1 MMAPMS
7 AQLTRQTDS
16 SSISGFAPERAQHS
30 PQPTVITVDDSGDPL
45 AAFDTQEFDPPPFN
59 YVPPPPPPPRHYWF
73 YAGLRWLGVN
83 WIHTAVGVLA
93 LVALAQGA
101 FITIWWGSTRIAA
114 PAQNGSVSITS
125 EPSGAMVSIDGEP
138 RGATP
143 ATAALLAGSHRV
155 DLTLGSKVRTHTL
168 NISAGRES
176 SLHATLDVEAARPT
190 VGGLNIS
197 TEPSGARVW
206 VDDYARG
213 QSPVS
218 IKDLAPGS
226 HQIRVS
232 GARGTVTRAVS
243 IEAGVVTSLV
253 IPLRATAPTPP
264 AASAATGS
272 GWLSVASP
280 FLVQISDRG
289 MILGTSDT
297 SRIPLP
303 PGPRDV
309 DLTNATLG
317 YRTQRRVQVAPGQTT
332 VIALELPSGTLHIN
346 ALPWA
351 QVAVDGRAIGE
362 TPIANLSLPIGNH
375 EVVFRHPELGEQR
388 HTVVVKPGPPVRVGV
403 DLRKGQE

>member
-16 SSISGFAPERAQHS
+16 SFISEFAPEGRSTLRA
-30 PQPTVITVDDSGDPL
+30 PTIIAVDDSGDPL

-73 YAGLRWLGVN
+73 YAGLRWLRVN

-101 FITIWWGSTRIAA
+101 FITIWWGSTRIAG

-143 ATAALLAGSHRV
+143 VTAALLAGSHRV

-168 NISAGRES
+168 NISAERES
-176 SLHATLDVEAARPT
+176 SLHATLDVESVLPA

-218 IKDLAPGS
+218 IKDLAPGT
-226 HQIRVS
+226 HQVRVS
-232 GARGTVTRAVS
+232 GARSTVTRAVS
-243 IEAGVVTSLV
+243 IEAGVVASLV
-253 IPLRATAPTPP
+253 IPLRASAPSATA
-264 AASAATGS
+264 AAVGS

-280 FLVQISDRG
+280 FSVQISDRG
-289 MILGTSDT
+289 MVLGTSDA
-297 SRIPLP
+297 SPIAIPA
-303 PGPRDV
+303 GQRDV
-309 DLTNATLG
+309 ELTSATLG
-317 YRTQRRVQVAPGQTT
+317 YRTRRRVQVAPGQTT
-332 VIALELPSGTLHIN
+332 VIALDVPTGTLHIN

-375 EVVFRHPELGEQR
+375 EVVFRHPELGERRQI
-388 HTVVVKPGPPVRVGV
+388 VVVKPGPPVRVGV
-403 DLRKGQE
+403 DLRKGQD